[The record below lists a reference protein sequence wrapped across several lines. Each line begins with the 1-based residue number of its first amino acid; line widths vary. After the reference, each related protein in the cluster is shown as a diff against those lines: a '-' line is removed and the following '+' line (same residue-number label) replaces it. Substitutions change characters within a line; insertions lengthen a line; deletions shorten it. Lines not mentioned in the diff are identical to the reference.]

1 MEAQIT
7 NLLRRPATTAAR
19 SCSSFTALV
28 LPNRTSQQIRQK
40 STVNRHKRALG
51 VPPHPSFLTSPSK
64 PSSGHIIYNP
74 PSSEPNVLHTPFKF
88 LPKSDPRRKA
98 NLPALFASV
107 APPAEKTPLPPM
119 LPFLPGPNKPKI
131 HHLTPDDVSEIRRLR
146 SEDPV
151 TNSVGNLAKKFGCS
165 HLFIQMCTHA
175 PKEHQE
181 AHKARLAAIRA
192 RWGPIRAKAREDR
205 ARRRQMLLR
214 GEI

>member
-1 MEAQIT
+1 METQLT
-7 NLLRRPATTAAR
+7 NLLRRPATAAVR
-19 SCSSFTALV
+19 SCSPSTYLV
-28 LPNRTSQQIRQK
+28 LPSRPLQQVRQK

-107 APPAEKTPLPPM
+107 APAAEKTPLPPM

-146 SEDPV
+146 AEDPV
-151 TNSVGNLAKKFGCS
+151 TNSVGHLAKKFGCS